1 MPPDTARTRAKLL
14 DAARAEFAEH
24 GIAGA
29 RVDRIALR
37 AGVNKERIYAYFGN
51 KEQLFQHVLSE
62 SLQELT
68 AVVTMS
74 SDDPAEYVAQ
84 IYDFYCARPELLRL
98 LLWEALYYGH
108 EPIPDEDRRA
118 TSYAVKLQEFAEQLG
133 VQPTPDVAQLLFSL
147 IGVAAWQSTMPQM
160 ARIILGTETESE
172 QAQARR
178 REHLVEFT
186 RQSIAAVKQPQG

>member
-68 AVVTMS
+68 TAVTAPS
-74 SDDPAEYVAQ
+74 ADPADYVGHV
-84 IYDFYCARPELLRL
+84 YDFVRDRPELLRL
-98 LLWEALYYGH
+98 LLWEGLYYGT

-118 TSYAVKLQEFAEQLG
+118 AAYQGKVAELAEHLG
-133 VQPTPDVAQLLFSL
+133 LKPGPEAARLLFTL
-147 IGVAAWQSTMPQM
+147 LGAAAWHSTMPQL
-160 ARIILGTETESE
+160 ARVLLGPEAESTEG
-172 QAQARR
+172 QAAQRQY
-178 REHLVEFT
+178 LVDFT
-186 RQSIAAVKQPQG
+186 RQAVEAARATK